1 MRLPDEVSGV
11 ERAAAGGTPISLDL
25 ASDEFVK
32 PEECRK
38 DLIIERGNISHWSPV
53 VFVRNGFCLVA
64 RHAAKRRGLF
74 LIPSNNS
81 GSLPGDLDQE
91 GRRFTRALAE
101 MCVVTLPDGETP
113 SSKSNSLSVAA

>member
-1 MRLPDEVSGV
+1 
-11 ERAAAGGTPISLDL
+11 LDL

-53 VFVRNGFCLVA
+53 VFVRNRFCLVA

-91 GRRFTRALAE
+91 GRRFT
-101 MCVVTLPDGETP
+101 VDWT
-113 SSKSNSLSVAA
+113 SAARL